1 MSVAFCSPKSYWGE
15 KIARIKNPII
25 KKYFPFFLVAGV
37 ALAVALTAYY
47 IYYPTASQVQLPKKY
62 SDSYISFSHPRS
74 WMQVKPEEAG
84 YKAGDSKVL
93 KVFTDGL
100 RKTFLVYV
108 VKENNFKA
116 PLDYKAVEK
125 EIRSS
130 YETLYP
136 GTKIVSTRPY
146 KIDGKNGLEIS
157 MEYKV
162 KNSVFNKTQYVTST
176 SSYVYWIT
184 ITSTTEK
191 TDTNREIMYRI
202 LDTVKLK
209 PH

>member
-1 MSVAFCSPKSYWGE
+1 
-15 KIARIKNPII
+15 
-25 KKYFPFFLVAGV
+25 
-37 ALAVALTAYY
+37 
-47 IYYPTASQVQLPKKY
+47 
-62 SDSYISFSHPRS
+62 
-74 WMQVKPEEAG
+74 MQVRPEEAG

-100 RKTFLVYV
+100 RKTFMVYV
-108 VKENNFKA
+108 VKENSFKS
-116 PLDYKAVEK
+116 PLDYGALEK

-130 YETLYP
+130 YKTLYP
-136 GTKIVSTRPY
+136 GTKIVSIRPY

-176 SSYVYWIT
+176 NSYVYWIT

-191 TDTNREIMYRI
+191 TDANRKLIYRI
-202 LDTVKLK
+202 LNTVKLK
-209 PH
+209 PL